1 MSDLR
6 DFTGKNRKFTGT
18 IGERISTGTTAER
31 DTGTFGQATIR
42 FNTTT
47 SLMEYYDGNDWKS
60 IDAPPLASSISPSTI
75 ASDGSTIFTIT
86 VSGSNFSQNCTAR
99 FIGADGTEYTPGTT
113 TRVSSSSVTMTTL
126 TSMTVTNEPYD
137 IKITNV
143 SGLFSILE
151 NALDAGSSPA
161 FTAAAGSLGTL
172 GDGGRAATNL
182 TSQTFGPATDADGQ
196 QINYTIT
203 SGSISPGL
211 RLGTPND
218 GNNGKIV
225 GTATAVGSN
234 TTSTFTIQ
242 ASDGV
247 NTASRQYSITVNA
260 PVIETFTA
268 TGPGTFSVPAGV
280 STISIL
286 MVAGGGSGGS
296 SLGGGGGG
304 GGLLEGTLTVTPGS
318 SIAYN
323 VGAGATQSTS
333 TDYYTGYYGSNTT
346 FGPIPGPGST
356 ATAIGGGFGT
366 GHRGGPPHSFGDGSA
381 PQQNSG
387 PNVYN
392 IGGTGGSGGGT
403 GSSDGPATVARGG
416 FGNQSASA
424 GLTGYGFNGG
434 AGGGSSAG
442 PNGAHGGGGGGGAGG
457 LGGDTNTHPSLS
469 GSGGVGRIST
479 LSGSPVYYAGG
490 GGGCGHPPT
499 GGSAAPGG
507 LGGGTAGGSPGTRS
521 TAGTTNRGGG
531 SGCGGHPS
539 GGGGAGGPGII
550 IVKY

>member
-1 MSDLR
+1 MADLR

-31 DTGTFGQATIR
+31 DTSFAGGTLR

-47 SLMEYYDGNDWKS
+47 TLMEYYDGTNWKP
-60 IDAPPLASSISPSTI
+60 IDAPPSVVSVSPSTFV
-75 ASDGSTIFTIT
+75 SDGSTIHTIT
-86 VSGSNFSQNCTAR
+86 VNGSNFGTGVTAK
-99 FIGADGTEYTPGTT
+99 FIGQDGTNYTPGTV
-113 TRVSSSSVTMTTL
+113 TRVSASSLTMTTL
-126 TSMTVTNEPYD
+126 TSMTVANEPYD
-137 IKITNV
+137 VQVTNL
-143 SGLFSILE
+143 SGLSSTLE

-161 FTAAAGSLGTL
+161 FTASAGSLGTL
-172 GDGGRAATNL
+172 GDGGRAATGL

-225 GTATAVGSN
+225 GTATAVGTN
-234 TTSTFTIQ
+234 TTSSFTIQ

-247 NTASRQYSITVNA
+247 NTASRAYSITVNA

-296 SLGGGGGG
+296 SLGGGAGGG
-304 GGLLEGTLTVTPGS
+304 GMLEGTLTVTPSS

-323 VGAGATQSTS
+323 VGAGGAQPSTG
-333 TDYYTGYYGSNTT
+333 DYHSGFYGANTT
-346 FGPIPGPGST
+346 FGPIPGPGTT
-356 ATAIGGGFGT
+356 ATATGGGYGT
-366 GHRGGPPHSFGDGSA
+366 GHGSGSPKGSGSA
-381 PQQNSG
+381 PEQNGSQI
-387 PNVYN
+387 N

-403 GSSDGPATVARGG
+403 GSADTSATAFRGG
-416 FGNQSASA
+416 YGTQAPSA
-424 GLTGYGFNGG
+424 GLTGYGFDGG
-434 AGGGSSAG
+434 RGGGGS
-442 PNGAHGGGGGGGAGG
+442 PFPQGAHGGGGGGGAGG
-457 LGGDTNTHPSLS
+457 LGADTGTHPQGS
-469 GSGGVGRIST
+469 GAGGVGRIST

-499 GGSAAPGG
+499 GGGPAPGG
-507 LGGGTAGGSPGTRS
+507 LGGGSNGGTPGARS
-521 TAGTTNRGGG
+521 SAGTTNTGGG
-531 SGCGGHPS
+531 SGCGGYPS
-539 GGGGAGGPGII
+539 GGSGAGGPGII